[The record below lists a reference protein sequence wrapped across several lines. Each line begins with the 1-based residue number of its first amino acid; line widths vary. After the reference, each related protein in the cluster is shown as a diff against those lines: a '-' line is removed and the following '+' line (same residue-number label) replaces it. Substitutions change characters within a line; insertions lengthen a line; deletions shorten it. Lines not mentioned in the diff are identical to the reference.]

1 MRSLRTTGQF
11 ERDLKKARRR
21 GKASEKLWVIVEK
34 LVRGEPIPA
43 RHRPHRLTGEWADH
57 RECHIE
63 PDWLLIWRE
72 TDEELVLVRLGTHAD
87 LFE

>member
-1 MRSLRTTGQF
+1 MRALRTTGQF
-11 ERDLKKARRR
+11 GHDLKKARRR
-21 GKASEKLWVIVEK
+21 RKDEDKLWIIVEQ
-34 LVRGEPIPA
+34 LVRGEPLAP
-43 RHRPHRLTGEWADH
+43 RHRPHRLGGEWRDH

-72 TDEELVLVRLGTHAD
+72 TASEIVLVRLGSHAD